1 MDLWDDPHSARGD
14 LVRAVDDDGSG
25 DGSGDGRGDGQH
37 TPSVEPVAR
46 RPMLYLT
53 PTTIVA
59 PHTIAT
65 VIAVDE
71 EMDNAGGSVW
81 RVCARP
87 ADTTPADDCVTLRYR
102 RAVGQGCPVRVG
114 TLLRVP
120 PSATR

>member
-14 LVRAVDDDGSG
+14 LVRAVDSDGPG
-25 DGSGDGRGDGQH
+25 DGC
-37 TPSVEPVAR
+37 PALSVESVAR
-46 RPMLYLT
+46 RPMLYLA
-53 PTTIVA
+53 PTTIAA

-65 VIAVDE
+65 VTAVDE

-87 ADTTPADDCVTLRYR
+87 ADTTPADDCVTFRYR
-102 RAVGQGCPVRVG
+102 RAVGQPCPVRVG

-120 PSATR
+120 PSATP